1 MEIHPYVY
9 FDGLDSPLTFCTLK
23 KGLALLLPDS
33 AQSPRWRL
41 SPKKTKDMD
50 LNTTLY
56 FQSTIPWHQIHA
68 PTYLFLLYF
77 SDFYL

>member
-41 SPKKTKDMD
+41 SPKISYYLDHHE
-50 LNTTLY
+50 
-56 FQSTIPWHQIHA
+56 FQ
-68 PTYLFLLYF
+68 
-77 SDFYL
+77 